1 VTRLALAQRH
11 DALSAPR
18 EFTADCERLA
28 QRAARSSGL
37 YAPGL
42 TDDDLVQEAR
52 VGVWRAIRNYQEHRN
67 VPWEAFAWMC
77 ARRSLVTAVVTARR
91 GKHRSLNEA
100 CSLDAPPAGRDDGEA
115 RNIGDLMV
123 DERSDPLRIVIARE
137 LVRELGIRIG
147 QLSPLEQECVR
158 RVLLLGDDYA
168 TVGDVKR
175 IDNAVQR
182 GRRKLRE
189 AA

>member
-1 VTRLALAQRH
+1 V
-11 DALSAPR
+11 DVR
-18 EFTADCERLA
+18 EAVAGHRRGHRSTGQASVAERSVL
-28 QRAARSSGL
+28 
-37 YAPGL
+37 
-42 TDDDLVQEAR
+42 
-52 VGVWRAIRNYQEHRN
+52 
-67 VPWEAFAWMC
+67 
-77 ARRSLVTAVVTARR
+77 ARR
-91 GKHRSLNEA
+91 
-100 CSLDAPPAGRDDGEA
+100 APRDDGEA

>member
-77 ARRSLVTAVVTARR
+77 ARR

>member
-77 ARRSLVTAVVTARR
+77 ARRSLVTAVVT
-91 GKHRSLNEA
+91 
-100 CSLDAPPAGRDDGEA
+100 
-115 RNIGDLMV
+115 
-123 DERSDPLRIVIARE
+123 
-137 LVRELGIRIG
+137 GIRIG